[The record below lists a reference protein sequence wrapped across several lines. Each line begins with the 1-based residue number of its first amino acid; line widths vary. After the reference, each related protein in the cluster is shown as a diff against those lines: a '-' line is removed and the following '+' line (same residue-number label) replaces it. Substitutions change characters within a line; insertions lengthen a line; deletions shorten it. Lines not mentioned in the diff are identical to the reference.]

1 MASGAPDKVDA
12 SAVQTAYRWVRTA
25 RHKMTASTLE
35 LRLRR
40 RFSCSRTEA
49 RRVIRALVNDGRL
62 AYVNLYGQSYIDL
75 GLHCPTPI
83 SRHVILY
90 PPGCTETAPND
101 AVGIV
106 IEPGAAFGDG
116 RHPTTRLA
124 IAGLEAIPALADRHS
139 RSALS
144 RGIDIGTGSG
154 ILAIAAARLGV
165 AYLDALDI
173 DPCARNEARRNI
185 ALNHLGHRINLRRK
199 RLENMH
205 ADYDLILANLR
216 LPTLCKLVAWVQAH
230 SHPSSYL
237 VFSGFRDNEQA
248 VLQRA
253 YAAPGFRTIWSQ
265 AQAGWG
271 GLLITVA

>member
-1 MASGAPDKVDA
+1 MASGAPDTVDA
-12 SAVQTAYRWVRTA
+12 SAVQTAYRWVGAA
-25 RHKMTASTLE
+25 RRKMTASALE
-35 LRLRR
+35 SRLRR

-75 GLHCPTPI
+75 GLRCPTPI
-83 SRHVILY
+83 SRHVILH
-90 PPGCTETAPND
+90 PPGYTETVPND
-101 AVGIV
+101 TVGIV

-139 RSALS
+139 GSALAC
-144 RGIDIGTGSG
+144 GIDIGTGSG
-154 ILAIAAARLGV
+154 ILAIVAARLGV
-165 AYLDALDI
+165 VCLDALDI

-185 ALNHLGHRINLRRK
+185 VLNHLAHRINLRRE

-205 ADYDLILANLR
+205 TDYDLILANLR
-216 LPTLCKLVAWVQAH
+216 LPTLCKLVAWVQEH

-237 VFSGFRDNEQA
+237 VFSGFRDHEQA

-253 YAAPGFRTIWSQ
+253 YAAPVFRTIWSQ
-265 AQAGWG
+265 TQAGWG
-271 GLLITVA
+271 GLLIQVA